1 MCYTIA
7 IHVYCIIVCPLIV
20 LSMMVSLSVIIKRLL
35 TYLLTYIKMHFFY
48 FSIRS
53 TAMLTSLPL
62 YVVNHDMFYFLVIII
77 VTVVV
82 KCRQMLE

>member
-35 TYLLTYIKMHFFY
+35 TYLLT
-48 FSIRS
+48 IR
-53 TAMLTSLPL
+53 A
-62 YVVNHDMFYFLVIII
+62 LVLHHS
-77 VTVVV
+77 VGLL
-82 KCRQMLE
+82 RQ